1 MGEHK
6 KERGDFP
13 GTPVVTTSPSSE
25 EGADS
30 ISGQRTKI
38 SFALWPKKSIV

>member
-13 GTPVVTTSPSSE
+13 GTPVVKTSPSSE
-25 EGADS
+25 DGAGS
-30 ISGQRTKI
+30 ASGQRTKV

>member
-38 SFALWPKKSIV
+38 LNASRHNQKNI